1 MTVRLTLSFVRE
13 RLDSMTK
20 QPQMWASGKEAFILQ
35 LALLV
40 EISHLG
46 TPERYRDKRQAL
58 LAELSGSDTSCEVP
72 DDPITP
78 EWARQA
84 VQTARKYVIP

>member
-1 MTVRLTLSFVRE
+1 MRLTLAFVHDH
-13 RLDSMTK
+13 LDSMAK
-20 QPQMWASGKEAFILQ
+20 QPLAWASGQEAFILQ

-46 TPERYRDKRQAL
+46 TPERYGDKQQAL
-58 LAELSGSDTSCEVP
+58 LAELSGPDAGCTVP
-72 DDPITP
+72 NDPVTP

-84 VQTARKYVIP
+84 VQTARKYVMP